1 MAADSFTDSTNPKYD
16 AAPTWVDRNPR
27 YNVTLSLAAATAAK
41 DAELSRAIAQIK
53 GSSEDRRQ
61 AAEYFAKRRNP
72 DYLEILNTLAADP
85 DEETRLTAVKA
96 IVKLMAPES
105 TPFLISKLE
114 DPSPFIR
121 MAACWGLCHRGT
133 RQVVDA
139 LCRQFTIE
147 KVPQVDECLIQALVF
162 IKDQNETPPEAKY
175 IINAMHRATPSQ
187 GRGLR
192 M

>member
-1 MAADSFTDSTNPKYD
+1 
-16 AAPTWVDRNPR
+16 
-27 YNVTLSLAAATAAK
+27 
-41 DAELSRAIAQIK
+41 
-53 GSSEDRRQ
+53 
-61 AAEYFAKRRNP
+61 
-72 DYLEILNTLAADP
+72 
-85 DEETRLTAVKA
+85 
-96 IVKLMAPES
+96 
-105 TPFLISKLE
+105 
-114 DPSPFIR
+114 

-139 LCRQFTIE
+139 LCRQWTIE